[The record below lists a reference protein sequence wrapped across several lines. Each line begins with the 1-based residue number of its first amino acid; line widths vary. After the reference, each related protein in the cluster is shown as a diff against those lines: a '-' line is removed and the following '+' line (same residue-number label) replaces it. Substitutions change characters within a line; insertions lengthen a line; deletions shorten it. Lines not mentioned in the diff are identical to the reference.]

1 MLVCAAV
8 CPHPPL
14 LVRELGPPAQN
25 ELDELR
31 AACANAIEAV
41 RATEPEL
48 LVVVGAGEATRS
60 HAPGTT
66 GSFRPYGVDVAVR
79 LPAGRAPAAEPAAL
93 PLSIMVGAWL
103 LEQAEWQ
110 GEVRGQEV
118 GTSTPGEQCLELG
131 LALAQQEDRL
141 GLLVMGD
148 GSARRSVDAPGY
160 LDPRAAGFDASVV
173 DALRAGDPG
182 DWQPSTPGSRRS
194 CKQPAEPP
202 GRSSPARPTRRSS
215 TQKCSMTV
223 RRTVWA
229 TSWRSGSGTA
239 DSVGVR

>member
-1 MLVCAAV
+1 MLVSAAV

-66 GSFRPYGVDVAVR
+66 GSFRPHGVDVVVR
-79 LPAGRAPAAEPAAL
+79 LPGGGAPAAEPATL

-118 GTSTPGEQCLELG
+118 GTSTPRDQCREVG
-131 LALAQQEDRL
+131 LALAQQADRL

-182 DWQPSTPGSRRS
+182 GLAAVDAGLAAELQAAGRAPWQVLAGAADEAVFD
-194 CKQPAEPP
+194 AEVLYDRAPY
-202 GRSSPARPTRRSS
+202 GVGYVVA
-215 TQKCSMTV
+215 
-223 RRTVWA
+223 VWE
-229 TSWRSGSGTA
+229 RHG
-239 DSVGVR
+239 